1 MKHSIF
7 TFLFSILFIYSISQT
22 THTINLP
29 SSGAATINVNC
40 SVGDILKFQSSSTP
54 LAIRV
59 FRNPAPN
66 FTVTPTGNST
76 SYTVTATDTS
86 YSSIVSIAPVATCV
100 GKIILSTPTSV
111 FENIDN
117 DLNLS
122 IFPNPT
128 SSVINVR
135 GLKYTSPVYFY
146 DMTGKLIFESQVDTL
161 DNEVDLSAFKSGIY
175 FIRLGYTYYKIVKE

>member
-1 MKHSIF
+1 M
-7 TFLFSILFIYSISQT
+7 IYFYGFSQT
-22 THTINLP
+22 TYTINLP
-29 SSGAATINVNC
+29 SSGTATINVNC

-86 YSSIVSIAPVATCV
+86 YSSIVSFAPVTTCV
-100 GKIILSTPTSV
+100 GKIILSTPTSI
-111 FENIDN
+111 FENIGK

-128 SSVINVR
+128 ASIANVV
-135 GLKYTSPVYFY
+135 GLEKVLPVYVY
-146 DMTGKLIFESQVDTL
+146 DVYGKIVFESVVDPL
-161 DNEVDLSAFKSGIY
+161 NNKVDLSNCNSGIY
-175 FIRLGYTYYKIVKE
+175 FIRLGYNYIKTIKE

>member
-1 MKHSIF
+1 M
-7 TFLFSILFIYSISQT
+7 IYFYGFSQT
-22 THTINLP
+22 TYTINLP
-29 SSGAATINVNC
+29 SSGTATINVNC

-54 LAIRV
+54 IAIRV

-86 YSSIVSIAPVATCV
+86 YSSIVSFAPVTTCV
-100 GKIILSTPTSV
+100 GKIILSTPTSI
-111 FENIDN
+111 FENIGK

-128 SSVINVR
+128 SSVINII
-135 GLKYTSPVYFY
+135 GLKYNLPVYIY
-146 DMTGKLIFESQVDTL
+146 DISGKVIFESIVDPN
-161 DNEVDLSAFKSGIY
+161 DNKVDLSRFKSGIY
-175 FIRLGYTYYKIVKE
+175 FIRLGYNYYKTIKE

>member
-1 MKHSIF
+1 MKYSIF
-7 TFLFSILFIYSISQT
+7 TFLFSMIYFYGFSQT
-22 THTINLP
+22 TYTINLP
-29 SSGAATINVNC
+29 SSGTATINVNC

-54 LAIRV
+54 IAIRV

-86 YSSIVSIAPVATCV
+86 YSSIVSFAPVTTCV
-100 GKIILSTPTSV
+100 GKIILSTPTSI
-111 FENIDN
+111 FENIGK

-128 SSVINVR
+128 SSVINII
-135 GLKYTSPVYFY
+135 GLKYNLPVYIY
-146 DMTGKLIFESQVDTL
+146 DISGKVIFESIVDPN
-161 DNEVDLSAFKSGIY
+161 DNKVDLSRFKSGIY
-175 FIRLGYTYYKIVKE
+175 FIRLGYNYYKIIKE